1 MPDPATME
9 KLAQALGLPVAYFHA
24 TNDLMAE
31 TLLVMSRLDPEQ
43 QRELLKKVRD
53 YAQSRGVD
61 IDPPE

>member
-1 MPDPATME
+1 ME